1 MNVQEDEE
9 PMNRGCALRHKGVL
23 HPWTKNGEQLAWTT
37 CLTMALTAICGTL
50 GVVDNDHDAIGTAL
64 QDQPY
69 MSSVSNVVQE

>member
-1 MNVQEDEE
+1 
-9 PMNRGCALRHKGVL
+9 MNRGCALRHDGVL
-23 HPWTKNGEQLAWTT
+23 NPWTKNEEQLAWTT
-37 CLTMALTAICGTL
+37 CLTMALTAIYGTLGAL